1 MRGIPVVVIIAYAII
16 ILVRI
21 FLLAIVLCYG
31 VPRRGRNFFE
41 GVFVGVLNDRR
52 CFDNLMKSVRILRV
66 HFPENVRVANVD
78 LYLIVVTSAI
88 FENVFFPVAI
98 FGNVDVF
105 FMV

>member
-1 MRGIPVVVIIAYAII
+1 MRGIPVVVIIADAII
-16 ILVRI
+16 IVVRI
-21 FLLAIVLCYG
+21 FLAIVLC
-31 VPRRGRNFFE
+31 VPRRGRNFF
-41 GVFVGVLNDRR
+41 GGVLHDGR

-98 FGNVDVF
+98 FAEVTLSSLGF
-105 FMV
+105 ESKQ